1 MLFEQNDE
9 KAAMV
14 RRGVGLLV
22 YRIIE
27 THPDV
32 DVELIVEK
40 GLRDSDLVVSS
51 HFRMCADKMKE
62 NCKLLKP
69 LIEELYLVCE

>member
-9 KAAMV
+9 KAVMV

-40 GLRDSDLVVSS
+40 GLRDPDLVVSS

-62 NCKLLKP
+62 NCKLSKP